1 MTSKRAAECWLCFRP
16 FGDDSDVVRMVDAA
30 RMAAVRDTAARAR
43 EAGFSRVRLFSTV
56 DVDGLPVER
65 TGIREAVGNIVA
77 EAAAGTDG
85 PVCYAGSGMP
95 AMSIGDWSRVL
106 ATIDSGRAVS
116 NRMFSCDWIGV
127 PHARMLAVA
136 SGEQVD
142 NRFARRIRDD
152 CSIEVV
158 QFERSARSLLDLD
171 TPADLAVLA
180 ACAEVDS
187 LAIGPELKSVIE
199 QWGDSLRPA
208 VVRVIA
214 AFDVMTRHDAELL
227 VAGRVSGPDWSVVDR
242 DTSCRV
248 RVVAEERGLR
258 TRREPARSLLG
269 SLFEFAGQEQ
279 FVSRLSSMCDGMIW
293 DTRPFLS
300 HLGWSPDRS
309 DRFCS
314 DLGRWDAIADV
325 RLRELVRYLA
335 PFPFQMGGHSLVA
348 GGLLAGID
356 QAWTRRELS
365 A

>member
-16 FGDDSDVVRMVDAA
+16 FGDDSDVVRMVDTA
-30 RMAAVRDTAARAR
+30 RMAVVRDTAARAR
-43 EAGFSRVRLFSTV
+43 DAGFSRVRLFSTV
-56 DVDGLPVER
+56 DVDGLPVEWTR
-65 TGIREAVGNIVA
+65 ADEAIGTIVA
-77 EAAAGTDG
+77 QAAARLEA

-95 AMSIGDWSRVL
+95 AMSSDDWSQVL
-106 ATIDSGRAVS
+106 SAIESGRAVS
-116 NRMFSCDWIGV
+116 NRMFSSDWIGV
-127 PHARMLAVA
+127 PSAQMLVVA
-136 SGEQVD
+136 AGEQVD
-142 NRFARRIRDD
+142 NRFARRLRDE
-152 CSIEVV
+152 CSIAVV

-171 TPADLAVLA
+171 TPADLAGLA
-180 ACAEVDS
+180 ACAEVGS
-187 LAIGPELKSVIE
+187 LEIGAELTSVIE
-199 QWGDSLRPA
+199 QWRDTLRPA
-208 VVRVIA
+208 VARVVE

-248 RVVAEERGLR
+248 RVLAEERSLR
-258 TRREPARSLLG
+258 TRRARARSLLG

-293 DTRPFLS
+293 DTRPFFS
-300 HLGWSPDRS
+300 HLGWSLDRS

-325 RLRELVRYLA
+325 RLRELVRDLT
-335 PFPFQMGGHSLVA
+335 PFAVQMGGHSLVA

-365 A
+365 S